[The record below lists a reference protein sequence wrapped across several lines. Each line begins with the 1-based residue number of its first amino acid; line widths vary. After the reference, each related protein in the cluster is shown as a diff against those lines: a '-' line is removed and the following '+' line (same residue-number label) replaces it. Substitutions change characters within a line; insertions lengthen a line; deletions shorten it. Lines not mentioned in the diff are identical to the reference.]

1 MLKSLIRSLKVP
13 DLFKTKPDKMYTSNK
28 IVEDFKRLM
37 RFIYKDESWKELQK
51 TSMVPHVMYRHIV
64 RTLIYTQREC
74 TLSELGIAEGTALGI
89 TARDHST
96 IHNSLNIVNRQLNQT
111 WKAFY
116 KRLAFYYQLHIS
128 REESKEKKGL
138 IEKTKELLKNSPE
151 MNAFIL
157 AKVSMAFMIDPEMEK
172 LWKDSTKEIE
182 VSQDFLTQLL
192 NEPETT

>member
-1 MLKSLIRSLKVP
+1 
-13 DLFKTKPDKMYTSNK
+13 MYTSN
-28 IVEDFKRLM
+28 ILVEDFKRLM
-37 RFIYKDESWKELQK
+37 KFIYKDESWKKLQK

-74 TLSELGIAEGTALGI
+74 TLSELGIAEGRVLGI